1 MESEANYARRCVNE
15 ILLSEEDLYAIK
27 GGFVIEIDGIKI
39 KRSTNIGRIYCP
51 ECSHFVNEDEI
62 KNGKCPICKRV
73 TLMRR
78 WRKEDE

>member
-1 MESEANYARRCVNE
+1 MESEANYAKGRIYE

-39 KRSTNIGRIYCP
+39 KRSSNIGKTYCP
-51 ECSHFVNEDEI
+51 ECSHFINENEVKD
-62 KNGKCPICKRV
+62 GKCPICKRV